1 MVRRHALLALLAAV
15 AASGC
20 RAGSNSA
27 LVRPNPV
34 AVRPAENK
42 VVAQDVADYINR
54 NSQSVHSLV
63 SKATVSATGRRRFG
77 GGADGKLALERPHK
91 FRLTLSAPG
100 RPELA
105 DLGSNPEHF
114 WFATSEEKTIY
125 VGDYDEAGQIPP
137 NVPLPMQPDWLVEAL
152 GLREITPEEVAAM
165 TVKETRPGVLVL
177 SYPRT
182 NGRGETFKKV
192 MIVDK
197 RTMEVHEH
205 QLYTNDD
212 KIIAKAEI
220 AVYQPASGPDPE
232 NPAQTVTASLPQT
245 IKVTWVPDGMELI
258 ARLNDPRINV
268 LTEDA
273 TAELFEEPQKEG
285 YARMTF
291 NTPSSDYAAG
301 PTTIRETR
309 PSPAASDNGVGFG
322 EPIPLGDDG
331 ATRAGGPAAFAP
343 DLPTSRDRTPEPEA
357 VIGARIARAPASR
370 VPEPATFGGRSG
382 RGFGWER

>member
-1 MVRRHALLALLAAV
+1 MVRQHALIALLAAV
-15 AASGC
+15 AALGC

-27 LVRPNPV
+27 LVRSNPV
-34 AVRPAENK
+34 AVRSAENQ
-42 VVAQDVADYINR
+42 VAARDVADHINR
-54 NSQSVHSLV
+54 NARMVHSLV
-63 SKATVSATGRRRFG
+63 SQATVSATGRRRFG

-105 DLGSNPEHF
+105 DLGSNPERF
-114 WFATSEEKTIY
+114 WFATSEERTIY

-137 NVPLPMQPDWLVEAL
+137 NVPFPMQPDWLVEAL

-177 SYPRT
+177 SYLRT
-182 NGRGETFKKV
+182 NGQGETFKKV

-205 QLYTNDD
+205 QLYTKDG

-220 AVYQPASGPDPE
+220 AVYRPASGPGPEDPAE
-232 NPAQTVTASLPQT
+232 TVTASLPQT
-245 IKVTWVPDGMELI
+245 IKVTWVPDGMELV

-268 LTEDA
+268 LTADA
-273 TAELFEEPQKEG
+273 AAELFEEPRKEG

-291 NTPSSDYAAG
+291 NIPSSDYAAG

-309 PSPAASDNGVGFG
+309 PAPATSRNGVGFG
-322 EPIPLGDDG
+322 EPIPLNDEG
-331 ATRAGGPAAFAP
+331 ATRAKGPAAFAP
-343 DLPTSRDRTPEPEA
+343 GSPSSRDLDPEPEA

-370 VPEPATFGGRSG
+370 LPEPATFGGRSS